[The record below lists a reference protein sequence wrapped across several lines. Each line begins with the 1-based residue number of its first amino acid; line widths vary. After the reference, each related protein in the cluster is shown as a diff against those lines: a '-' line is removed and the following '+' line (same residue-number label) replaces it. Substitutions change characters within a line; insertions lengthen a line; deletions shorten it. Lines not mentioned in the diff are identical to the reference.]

1 MEIDRRD
8 ELVRQRAYEIWEIE
22 GRPDGGHERHWQQ
35 AEAEIE
41 AMGAG
46 SAAQYGNPGPEM
58 PGDRPDGI
66 PVRPESDV
74 PGADLPP
81 MPRPGEDVR
90 QDDTTTDRGITAP
103 ANGRPAR
110 VA

>member
-1 MEIDRRD
+1 MEGNRD

-46 SAAQYGNPGPEM
+46 TAAQYGNPGPEM
-58 PGDRPDGI
+58 PGDMPDGI

-81 MPRPGEDVR
+81 TRGGRMGTSAP
-90 QDDTTTDRGITAP
+90 QDQGITAP
-103 ANGRPAR
+103 ANGRRAK